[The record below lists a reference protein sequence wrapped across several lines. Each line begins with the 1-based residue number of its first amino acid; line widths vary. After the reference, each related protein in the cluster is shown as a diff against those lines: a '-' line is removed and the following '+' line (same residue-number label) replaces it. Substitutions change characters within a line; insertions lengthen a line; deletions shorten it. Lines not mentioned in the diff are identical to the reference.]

1 MNDCS
6 SSVAPIVKGDK
17 FNLERSSRNDLES
30 KQMKNISNTS
40 AVRSLVYA
48 QVCTRPDVAYAI
60 GILGKYQSTLGLDH

>member
-6 SSVAPIVKGDK
+6 SSVASIVKGDK

-30 KQMKNISNTS
+30 KQMKNITNTS

>member
-1 MNDCS
+1 
-6 SSVAPIVKGDK
+6 
-17 FNLERSSRNDLES
+17 LES
-30 KQMKNISNTS
+30 KQMKNVPYTS

>member
-17 FNLERSSRNDLES
+17 FNLEWSSRNDLES
-30 KQMKNISNTS
+30 KQMKNIPYTS

-48 QVCTRPDVAYAI
+48 HVCTRPDVAYAI
-60 GILGKYQSTLGLDH
+60 GLLDKYQSTLGLDH